1 LAFSQ
6 HTLHFGWRHG
16 FLWQQVWPQAA
27 FSQQAGAPQAFAQGF
42 GQAFSH
48 GAGAQATGFGQ
59 AFSHGA
65 GAQATGFG
73 QAFSHGAGAQ
83 ATGFGQAFSHGAGAQ
98 ATGFGQA
105 FSHGAGQQAAGFG
118 QAFSHGAGPHPFGAH
133 GFSQQ
138 HFTLPHLRQAKRS
151 FIPLNKSHRLQQV
164 SQAGWPQ
171 VAAGVQA
178 LAAGLQAAG
187 AAHGLHSPQAPQF
200 RPRRRSPRS
209 KPNPWLARATLTRS
223 APSTILPFIEQT
235 LLNNELG

>member
-27 FSQQAGAPQAFAQGF
+27 FSQQAGAPQAFAQ
-42 GQAFSH
+42 
-48 GAGAQATGFGQ
+48 
-59 AFSHGA
+59 
-65 GAQATGFG
+65 
-73 QAFSHGAGAQ
+73 
-83 ATGFGQAFSHGAGAQ
+83 
-98 ATGFGQA
+98 
-105 FSHGAGQQAAGFG
+105 GFG